1 MTAPFVDR
9 RDVLKLGGAAALM
22 LLWPPARA
30 EALRPS
36 SLATSTIVLADR
48 RYAESLLFAESL
60 ARQGARVVPLASG
73 AGGAWF
79 DAIAPQLPDGLK
91 ALAGLTLDSDLF
103 ILERLAEGSG
113 ARTCYTGA
121 HDCRSRK
128 STTHTLSGT
137 IDLDPLATCLDN
149 GKENWTGRLGEALL
163 AAKEECRNEQK
174 LEIEYAIPSGQ
185 GPRYFVSWL
194 MRWTA

>member
-60 ARQGARVVPLASG
+60 VRQGARVVPLTSG
-73 AGGAWF
+73 AGGAWY
-79 DAIAPQLPDGLK
+79 G
-91 ALAGLTLDSDLF
+91 AGRRKSAAVAAEPTA
-103 ILERLAEGSG
+103 RLAS
-113 ARTCYTGA
+113 
-121 HDCRSRK
+121 
-128 STTHTLSGT
+128 
-137 IDLDPLATCLDN
+137 
-149 GKENWTGRLGEALL
+149 
-163 AAKEECRNEQK
+163 AA
-174 LEIEYAIPSGQ
+174 AAS
-185 GPRYFVSWL
+185 VAS
-194 MRWTA
+194 AAVA